1 MKAIIDSIL
10 EKVLI
15 VITGAMVLNVLF
27 QVFARFLK
35 LQAPFTEELAGFLLV
50 WVGLLGASYATGKR
64 LHLAIDFMPRS
75 KSPEAQKKFNVIIN
89 LIVLLFALGVMVIG
103 GIRLVYIAISLNQL
117 SPVLEIPKGY
127 VYTVLPLSGLLIM
140 YYSLVNMKIEKPL
153 GE

>member
-64 LHLAIDFMPRS
+64 LHLAIDLMPRS
-75 KSPEAQKKFNVIIN
+75 KSPEAQKKFNVTIN
-89 LIVLLFALGVMVIG
+89 LIVLLFAFGVMVIG

-140 YYSLVNMKIEKPL
+140 YYSLVNMQIEKPF

>member
-64 LHLAIDFMPRS
+64 LHLAIDLMPRS

-140 YYSLVNMKIEKPL
+140 YYSLVNMKIEKPF